1 LQNFIRNDLC
11 NVSRRR
17 AQVRDRNPSRLRR
30 DVRPSRP
37 RLQKTGLE
45 TRLETETK
53 SQDSIADIYSHTII
67 RKALHHF
74 TATQIQRK
82 SQPSLI
88 LLAYTSG
95 MSNSFSLRAITG
107 SRPILNLENRI

>member
-37 RLQKTGLE
+37 RLQETG
-45 TRLETETK
+45 LETETK